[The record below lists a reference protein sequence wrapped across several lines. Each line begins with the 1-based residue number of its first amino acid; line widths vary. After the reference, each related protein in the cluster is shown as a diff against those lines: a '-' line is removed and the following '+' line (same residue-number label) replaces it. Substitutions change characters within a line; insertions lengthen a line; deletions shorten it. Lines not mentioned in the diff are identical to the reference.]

1 MYDKYSKITP
11 FTLSSNLPKN
21 KGIMFVCGA
30 STSGATVTAVKGT
43 NGVVS
48 IGLTFSANTT
58 NIFPIQVQQ
67 VTALGSGLTGY
78 YLS

>member
-11 FTLSSNLPKN
+11 FNVNSNLPKN
-21 KGIMFVCGA
+21 KGILFVAGA
-30 STSGATVTAVKGT
+30 NTGATVTAVQATG
-43 NGVVS
+43 GGVS

-58 NIFPIQVQQ
+58 NVFPVQVQK

-78 YLS
+78 YLN